1 MRNAVVAAFVIGLM
15 AQCSQE
21 KREVAPSVAKLVG
34 TWQLIEI
41 EPDSS
46 YAVTLRLALDTAN
59 PPNDIIHFE
68 ASGQSAINTYTA
80 FLSAAV
86 DGYMVVTSVGSTKMA
101 GPPKAMTAEQAY
113 FANLRAVVRYELPTD
128 NQLRLYYGGDKAGV
142 LAYKKT
148 N

>member
-1 MRNAVVAAFVIGLM
+1 MIAAFVIGLLT
-15 AQCSQE
+15 QCSQE

-34 TWQLIEI
+34 TWQLI

-59 PPNDIIHFE
+59 PPNDIIHFK

-113 FANLRAVVRYELPTD
+113 FTNLRAVVRYELPTD
-128 NQLRLYYGGDKAGV
+128 NQLRLYYGGERAGV
-142 LAYKKT
+142 LVYKKSS
-148 N
+148 